1 MKVDELQEMQWDWL
15 GSYKPRHLDG
25 KKLEKRRT
33 DSLYFIIMEVPEK
46 NPALSVPPSQLSRD
60 HPRLELKDYIL
71 NCFFKL
77 TLIL

>member
-1 MKVDELQEMQWDWL
+1 MGLAVELEEV

-25 KKLEKRRT
+25 KKLGKRRME
-33 DSLYFIIMEVPEK
+33 SLYFIIMEVPER
-46 NPALSVPPSQLSRD
+46 NSALSVPPSQPSRD